1 MNVILLEAVE
11 NLGSIGDLV
20 KVKPG
25 YGRNYL
31 LPQGKAALAT
41 PENIKAIEA
50 RRAELEKAAVEELA
64 RAQERAKAF
73 ENLQVV
79 IQANA
84 GSEGKL
90 FGSVGP
96 LDIVEAL
103 ATLQVEAERSEIRM
117 PEGPIGELGEYTIG
131 VHLHSEVNADVL
143 VRVVGEGGEA
153 AAVIATEVVDEVV
166 AEEIA
171 GDVSEAA
178 AESDAPEASEE
189 AASKDE

>member
-41 PENIKAIEA
+41 PENMREIEK
-50 RRAELEKAAVEELA
+50 RRVDLEKAAAEELA
-64 RAQERAKAF
+64 KARERAKAF
-73 ENLQVV
+73 ENLEVV
-79 IQANA
+79 IHANA

-90 FGSVGP
+90 FGSVQP

-103 ATLQVEAERSEIRM
+103 EAVQVEAERAEIRM
-117 PEGPIGELGEYTIG
+117 PEGPIQAVGEYPIG
-131 VHLHSEVNADVL
+131 IHLHTDVDVEIL
-143 VRVVGEGGEA
+143 VKVVGEE
-153 AAVIATEVVDEVV
+153 
-166 AEEIA
+166 
-171 GDVSEAA
+171 
-178 AESDAPEASEE
+178 
-189 AASKDE
+189 

>member
-41 PENIKAIEA
+41 PENMRQIEK
-50 RRAELEKAAVEELA
+50 RRVELEKAAAEELA
-64 RAQERAKAF
+64 KARERAKAF
-73 ENLQVV
+73 NNLEVV
-79 IQANA
+79 IHANA

-96 LDIVEAL
+96 IDIVEAL
-103 ATLQVEAERSEIRM
+103 AAVQVEAERAEIRM
-117 PEGPIGELGEYTIG
+117 PEGPIQEVGEFPIG
-131 VHLHSEVNADVL
+131 VHLHSEVDVEVL
-143 VRVVGEGGEA
+143 VKVVGEEQ
-153 AAVIATEVVDEVV
+153 
-166 AEEIA
+166 
-171 GDVSEAA
+171 
-178 AESDAPEASEE
+178 
-189 AASKDE
+189 